1 MFLKTRLAV
10 AALALAAAGAANA
23 GAIPYPNPGT
33 QNPDTYTFTASS
45 NGDLV
50 AYFLG
55 TGAAYNEDLG
65 VLVNGVDTGLYGL
78 PNHATAV
85 DASFNFGTVHA
96 GDVLTFFIRVQT
108 TGDTFYSN
116 KALNSDGVN
125 HVYSTSFAGDGT
137 APAGTYVAFEDLN
150 GGGDLNYHDETFSF
164 VNVSTRPA
172 VPEPTNVA
180 LLLAGLGLIG
190 TMARRRQR

>member
-45 NGDLV
+45 DGDLV

-55 TGAAYNEDLG
+55 TGASYNEDLG

-78 PNHATAV
+78 QNHSTAV
-85 DASFNFGTVHA
+85 DTSFNFGSVHA

-116 KALNSDGVN
+116 PSLNSDGVN
-125 HVYSTSFAGDGT
+125 HVYSTSYAGGG
-137 APAGTYVAFEDLN
+137 AVPAGTYVGFEDLPS
-150 GGGDLNYHDETFSF
+150 GGDFNYTDEQF
-164 VNVSTRPA
+164 VFTNVASS
-172 VPEPTNVA
+172 VPEPANVA
-180 LLLAGLGLIG
+180 LMLAGVGLLGLGL
-190 TMARRRQR
+190 RRRAR